1 MLVVAELGSSCSY
14 IQLDMSV
21 NVVGGSL
28 SGAVGRSLR
37 TRAVVRSV
45 RIRAAGE

>member
-1 MLVVAELGSSCSY
+1 VLVVAEFGSSCSY

-28 SGAVGRSLR
+28 SGAAGRSVR

-45 RIRAAGE
+45 RMRAAWE